1 MFATDLPLDKE
12 AESVGARR
20 ERKTKE
26 RSIRSNSINTST
38 SRTSISS
45 TNSGST
51 DRELWWS
58 SGLKKAKSMK
68 PKILRPST
76 GRTTDSQR
84 TAITVT
90 TEVDLTRTHN
100 LKDPELQPG
109 WTYTSSL
116 SATLPSGDPM
126 HPRQHEVPEL
136 EGDMS
141 SRNTGSTRSRISHDR
156 QREVKTPT
164 MVDSSDDATQGSR
177 VSPKSFVTSR
187 TRASTASPENEHA
200 IPISMPEAKRVDSGW
215 PQPMETEATVKLEA
229 LELRDSFQEEQSHED
244 VRHMVKV
251 NSGANSEVSCK
262 PLSQWQC
269 LTPRGVPSEMQIQSR
284 LAPKKVTVSQGT
296 TSELSRFQRFIRRME
311 GAGPKVI
318 LDRLKED
325 WQWTAGG
332 DVDEELVLEKQ
343 LWLLTGFQMLNLGRE
358 QTLPQPECNTG
369 RILELYGN
377 LSEVY
382 QLSAMHP
389 SQTVHFLTTKP
400 PRPVQLPGNVSY
412 LTVRKLGAVPL
423 PYPEDYFS
431 HIRASTL
438 PSLVPSATLPE
449 LFSECHKLLA
459 PGGFLE
465 IRIMDAAPVRKTTGP
480 LMRMWIEDRLSVN
493 LERDFRCSKPCSL
506 VPSWLTAAGF
516 EMLVQEDDQS
526 MTLPCA
532 IDPDA
537 ANVNDELSMIIGR
550 AFWKDIW
557 GSFVDD
563 AQDEPKWWWEDE
575 EIVQECVKR
584 QTLLECRTIFA
595 YKR

>member
-1 MFATDLPLDKE
+1 MFATDLPLDQE

-26 RSIRSNSINTST
+26 RSIRSNSIHT
-38 SRTSISS
+38 SRTSTSS
-45 TNSGST
+45 ANSGST
-51 DRELWWS
+51 DREQWWS
-58 SGLKKAKSMK
+58 SGLKKAKSIK
-68 PKILRPST
+68 PRILRPST
-76 GRTTDSQR
+76 GQTTDSQR
-84 TAITVT
+84 TAKTVPA
-90 TEVDLTRTHN
+90 ELDLTRTHK
-100 LKDPELQPG
+100 LKDPALHPS
-109 WTYTSSL
+109 WTYTGTIP
-116 SATLPSGDPM
+116 AKLPSGDSL
-126 HPRQHEVPEL
+126 HPQQDEVPEL
-136 EGDMS
+136 EGEKS
-141 SRNTGSTRSRISHDR
+141 SRKTDSTRSRVSHDR
-156 QREVKTPT
+156 KRSVRTPPV
-164 MVDSSDDATQGSR
+164 VDSSDDATQASR
-177 VSPKSFVTSR
+177 VSPRSFVTSR
-187 TRASTASPENEHA
+187 TRASSETPEDRSA
-200 IPISMPEAKRVDSGW
+200 PPMSMPGAKRVDSGW
-215 PQPMETEATVKLEA
+215 PQPAETEVMPKVEA
-229 LELRDSFQEEQSHED
+229 LELHDSFQEKEHED
-244 VRHMVKV
+244 ARHVSKA
-251 NSGANSEVSCK
+251 SGGANSEVSCK

-269 LTPRGVPSEMQIQSR
+269 LTPRGVPSEIQLQSR
-284 LAPKKVTVSQGT
+284 LTPKKVAVAQNT
-296 TSELSRFQRFIRRME
+296 TPDLGRFTRFIRRME

-325 WQWTAGG
+325 WQWSTGG

-343 LWLLTGFQMLNLGRE
+343 LWLLTGFQMQNLGRE
-358 QTLPQPECNTG
+358 RTLPKPECNTG

-400 PRPVQLPGNVSY
+400 QRRVQLPGNVSY

-438 PSLVPSATLPE
+438 PSLVPSAILPE

-459 PGGFLE
+459 TGGFLE

-480 LMRMWIEDRLSVN
+480 LMRTWIEDRLSVN

-516 EMLVQEDDQS
+516 EMLVQEDNQS

-532 IDPDA
+532 IDSDT
-537 ANVNDELSMIIGR
+537 ANVNEELSMIIGR

>member
-1 MFATDLPLDKE
+1 
-12 AESVGARR
+12 
-20 ERKTKE
+20 
-26 RSIRSNSINTST
+26 
-38 SRTSISS
+38 
-45 TNSGST
+45 
-51 DRELWWS
+51 
-58 SGLKKAKSMK
+58 
-68 PKILRPST
+68 
-76 GRTTDSQR
+76 
-84 TAITVT
+84 
-90 TEVDLTRTHN
+90 
-100 LKDPELQPG
+100 
-109 WTYTSSL
+109 
-116 SATLPSGDPM
+116 
-126 HPRQHEVPEL
+126 
-136 EGDMS
+136 
-141 SRNTGSTRSRISHDR
+141 
-156 QREVKTPT
+156 
-164 MVDSSDDATQGSR
+164 
-177 VSPKSFVTSR
+177 
-187 TRASTASPENEHA
+187 
-200 IPISMPEAKRVDSGW
+200 
-215 PQPMETEATVKLEA
+215 
-229 LELRDSFQEEQSHED
+229 
-244 VRHMVKV
+244 
-251 NSGANSEVSCK
+251 
-262 PLSQWQC
+262 
-269 LTPRGVPSEMQIQSR
+269 
-284 LAPKKVTVSQGT
+284 
-296 TSELSRFQRFIRRME
+296 
-311 GAGPKVI
+311 
-318 LDRLKED
+318 
-325 WQWTAGG
+325 
-332 DVDEELVLEKQ
+332 
-343 LWLLTGFQMLNLGRE
+343 
-358 QTLPQPECNTG
+358 
-369 RILELYGN
+369 
-377 LSEVY
+377 
-382 QLSAMHP
+382 MHP

-532 IDPDA
+532 IDPNA
-537 ANVNDELSMIIGR
+537 TNVNDELSMIIGR

>member
-26 RSIRSNSINTST
+26 RSVRSNSINTST

-51 DRELWWS
+51 DL
-58 SGLKKAKSMK
+58 
-68 PKILRPST
+68 
-76 GRTTDSQR
+76 
-84 TAITVT
+84 
-90 TEVDLTRTHN
+90 DLTRTQS

-116 SATLPSGDPM
+116 SATLPSGDPL

-136 EGDMS
+136 EGDIS
-141 SRNTGSTRSRISHDR
+141 SRNTGSTRSRISDDR
-156 QREVKTPT
+156 QHEVRTPT
-164 MVDSSDDATQGSR
+164 TVDSSDDATHASR

-200 IPISMPEAKRVDSGW
+200 IPISMPETKRVDSGW
-215 PQPMETEATVKLEA
+215 PQPMETEATLKLEA
-229 LELRDSFQEEQSHED
+229 LELRNSIPEEKSHED
-244 VRHMVKV
+244 ARHMLKV
-251 NSGANSEVSCK
+251 NSGANSEISCK

-269 LTPRGVPSEMQIQSR
+269 LTPRGVPSEMQMQSR
-284 LAPKKVTVSQGT
+284 LTLKKVTVTQGT
-296 TSELSRFQRFIRRME
+296 TSELTRFQRFIRRME

-325 WQWTAGG
+325 WQCNAGG

-358 QTLPQPECNTG
+358 RTLPQPECNTG

-412 LTVRKLGAVPL
+412 LTVRQLGAVPL

-438 PSLVPSATLPE
+438 PSLVPSAKLPE

-480 LMRMWIEDRLSVN
+480 LMRVWIEDRLSVN

-506 VPSWLTAAGF
+506 VPGWLTAAGF

-532 IDPDA
+532 LDA
-537 ANVNDELSMIIGR
+537 DVANVNDELSMIIGR

-563 AQDEPKWWWEDE
+563 APDEPKWWWEDE